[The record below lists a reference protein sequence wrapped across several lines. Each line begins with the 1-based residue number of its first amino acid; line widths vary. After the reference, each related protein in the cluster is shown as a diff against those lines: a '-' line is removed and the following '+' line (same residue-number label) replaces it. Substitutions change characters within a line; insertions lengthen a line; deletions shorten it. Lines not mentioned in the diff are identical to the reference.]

1 MSDPAR
7 DAEKAA
13 RKAAKDAE
21 KRARAV
27 AKSRARRDASGAELA
42 VVPPED
48 DDSGEGRGLY
58 WVMRNVLL
66 GPPVKKIFSP
76 IVEGAD
82 NVPEKG
88 GAILAANHL
97 SFADW
102 VFMPLA
108 LDRRITFV
116 AKSDYFT
123 GEGDQGLGAAAVLR
137 RDRTGADRPQRRPCL
152 GGGVARRDEGARTG

>member
-1 MSDPAR
+1 
-7 DAEKAA
+7 
-13 RKAAKDAE
+13 
-21 KRARAV
+21 
-27 AKSRARRDASGAELA
+27 
-42 VVPPED
+42 
-48 DDSGEGRGLY
+48 
-58 WVMRNVLL
+58 MRNVLL

-123 GEGDQGLGAAAVLR
+123 GGSSPVRDRCRSIAAAAGPR
-137 RDRTGADRPQRRPCL
+137 RGRCAP
-152 GGGVARRDEGARTG
+152 A